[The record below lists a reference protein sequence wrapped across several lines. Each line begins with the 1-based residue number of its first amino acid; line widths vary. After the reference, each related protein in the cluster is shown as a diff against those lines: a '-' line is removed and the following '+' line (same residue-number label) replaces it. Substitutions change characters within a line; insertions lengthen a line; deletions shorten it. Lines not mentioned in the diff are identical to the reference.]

1 MAPCRRQCTATA
13 RSLRIAV
20 GCRHKSVA
28 RAGPPPP
35 RRRRAADERD
45 ELPPFS
51 FDHLSV
57 RASTEGGIF
66 RASGGV
72 HERLDYRFS
81 QILAA
86 QG

>member
-1 MAPCRRQCTATA
+1 VQ
-13 RSLRIAV
+13 V
-20 GCRHKSVA
+20 
-28 RAGPPPP
+28 
-35 RRRRAADERD
+35 RRRHAAAA
-45 ELPPFS
+45 LPMNAMNSRS
-51 FDHLSV
+51 FHSITLSV

>member
-1 MAPCRRQCTATA
+1 
-13 RSLRIAV
+13 
-20 GCRHKSVA
+20 
-28 RAGPPPP
+28 
-35 RRRRAADERD
+35 
-45 ELPPFS
+45 
-51 FDHLSV
+51 V